1 MILERNTVKMNKK
14 NFMTVLSILSK
25 KDDDGNYVDYY
36 DNDKIYYFEEGY
48 KFEPYIYFNWTY
60 K

>member
-1 MILERNTVKMNKK
+1 MILERNTIKMNKK

-25 KDDDGNYVDYY
+25 KDDDGSYVDYY

-48 KFEPYIYFNWTY
+48 KFEPYIYFN
-60 K
+60 